1 LKFISEFRR
10 GDVAKRLS
18 DEIARLADRPYRLME
33 VCGGHTHSIFKF
45 GLPDLLPPE
54 IDLIHGPGCPV
65 CVTPRDKVDKAILL
79 AQRPDVL
86 LCSYG
91 DMLRVPGSSSS
102 LMIEKSRGAD
112 VRMVYSPLDALRLA
126 EQNPNKRVIFFAIGF
141 ETTAPSAAM
150 AVLKAKAQNLSNFAL
165 LSNHVLLPPMMKAIL
180 DSRDVKLDA
189 FIGPGHVS
197 TIIGTR
203 PYRFVVERYGKP
215 VVISGFEPLDLL
227 QTIVMLLRQLRE
239 GRSDVEIQYTRVVR
253 PEGNPIALRALGQV
267 FEPCHA
273 RWRGMG
279 TVPLSGLRI
288 RPEFAA
294 WDAEALFP
302 DLDVTSEVADP
313 KACECGD
320 IVRGAKKPW
329 DCRIIGTVCTPQRPI
344 GACMVSPE
352 GACAAYYKYGRLVP
366 PSPSGGGQGEGS
378 RLVLA

>member
-1 LKFISEFRR
+1 VKYVSEFRR

-18 DEIARLADRPYRLME
+18 EEIHRLATEPVKLME
-33 VCGGHTHSIFKF
+33 VCGGHTHAIFKF
-45 GLPDLLPPE
+45 GLPDLLPDT

-79 AQRPDVL
+79 ARRPDVL

-91 DMLRVPGSSSS
+91 DMLRVPGSESS
-102 LMIEKSRGAD
+102 LMMEKGRGAD

-126 EQNPNKRVIFFAIGF
+126 ENNPGKRVIFFAIGF

-150 AVLKAKAQNLSNFAL
+150 AVLKAKAQGLDNFCI

-203 PYRFVVERYGKP
+203 PYNFVTERYGKP
-215 VVISGFEPLDLL
+215 IVASGFEPLDVL
-227 QTIVMLLRQLRE
+227 QTIVMLLRQLKE
-239 GRSDVEIQYTRVVR
+239 GRCEVEIQYTRVVR
-253 PEGNPIALRALGQV
+253 PQGNLVALKALGEV

-279 TVPLSGLRI
+279 TVPMSGLKVRD
-288 RPEFAA
+288 AYA
-294 WDAEALFP
+294 QWDAEVLFP
-302 DLDVTSEVADP
+302 DMEVASEVADP

-329 DCRIIGTVCTPQRPI
+329 DCRIIGSVCTPQTPI

-352 GACAAYYKYGRLVP
+352 GACAAYYKYGRVPARELVTV
-366 PSPSGGGQGEGS
+366 G
-378 RLVLA
+378 

>member
-1 LKFISEFRR
+1 VKYVSEFRR
-10 GDVAKRLS
+10 GDVAKKLS
-18 DEIARLADRPYRLME
+18 EEIARVATVPMNLME
-33 VCGGHTHSIFKF
+33 VCGGHTHAIFKF
-45 GLPDLLPPE
+45 GLPDLLPPT

-79 AQRPDVL
+79 ARCPEVML
-86 LCSYG
+86 TTYG
-91 DMLRVPGSSSS
+91 DMLRVPGSTSS

-126 EQNPNKRVIFFAIGF
+126 EQHPNKRVIFFAIGF

-150 AVLKAKAQNLSNFAL
+150 AVLKAKSQGLGNFAI
-165 LSNHVLLPPMMKAIL
+165 LSNHVLLPPMLKAIL

-203 PYRFVVERYGKP
+203 PYEFVARRYGKP
-215 VVISGFEPLDLL
+215 FVVSGFEPLDVL
-227 QTIVMLLRQLRE
+227 QSILMLARQLRE
-239 GRSDVEIQYTRVVR
+239 GRSEVEIQYTRAVK
-253 PEGNPIALRALGQV
+253 PEGNPQALRVLGEV
-267 FEPCHA
+267 FQPCHA

-279 TVPLSGLRI
+279 TVPASGLQVRA
-288 RPEFAA
+288 RYAE

-302 DLDVTSEVADP
+302 DLEVASEVEDP

-329 DCRIIGTVCTPQRPI
+329 DCRIIGTVCTPQNPV
-344 GACMVSPE
+344 GACMVSAE
-352 GACAAYYKYGRLVP
+352 GACAAYYKYGRLHVRAQQP
-366 PSPSGGGQGEGS
+366 AP
-378 RLVLA
+378 A